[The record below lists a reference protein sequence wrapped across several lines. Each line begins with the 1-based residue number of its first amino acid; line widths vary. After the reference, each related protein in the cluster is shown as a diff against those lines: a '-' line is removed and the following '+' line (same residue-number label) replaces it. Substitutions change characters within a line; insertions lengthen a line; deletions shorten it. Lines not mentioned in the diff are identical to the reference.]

1 MLWQQLTD
9 HSQLQDIIHTS
20 QQPDTYRAVVIF
32 KHSTRCS
39 ISSMALNRFESRW
52 KDDSAVPV
60 YYLDLLQY
68 RDISNE
74 IASLFGVEHQSPQV
88 LVIRNGTCVYHA
100 SHTGIMVSEVLEA
113 IAR

>member
-1 MLWQQLTD
+1 MLWQALTQ
-9 HSQLQDIIHTS
+9 HSQLQDIIHIS
-20 QQPDTYRAVVIF
+20 QQPDSHRAVVIF

-39 ISSMALNRFESRW
+39 ISSMALNRFEMKW
-52 KDDSAVPV
+52 KDDPSVPV

-74 IASLFGVEHQSPQV
+74 IAKLFGVEHQSPQV
-88 LVIRNGTCVYHA
+88 LVIKNGTCIYHA
-100 SHTGIMVSEVLEA
+100 SHTAIMVPEILEA

>member
-1 MLWQQLTD
+1 MIWQQLTNQ
-9 HSQLQDIIHTS
+9 SQLQDIIDTS

-39 ISSMALNRFESRW
+39 ISSMALSRFESKW
-52 KDDSAVPV
+52 KDDPSIPV
-60 YYLDLLQY
+60 FYLDLLQH

-74 IASLFGVEHQSPQV
+74 LATRFGIEHQSPQV
-88 LVIRNGTCVYHA
+88 LVIKNGTCVYDA

-113 IAR
+113 ITR